1 MVAASAASP
10 CPPAARCSRS
20 GGRVTSDRPLLGA
33 GAEGGRGGGCGCLVV
48 VCGAKVCVRGSC
60 RIVSGSRHIWRGAA
74 IRKAGA
80 GVAEEAQRGEAQ
92 TADEHN
98 ITVLNS
104 CQSLYHRRED
114 SLSAHAADQSSDAA
128 PECIRHRRL

>member
-10 CPPAARCSRS
+10 PAARCSRS
-20 GGRVTSDRPLLGA
+20 SGRVTSDRPLLGA

-48 VCGAKVCVRGSC
+48 VCGGKIDVRGSC
-60 RIVSGSRHIWRGAA
+60 RIVSGSRHIWRGDA
-74 IRKAGA
+74 IRKASA

-98 ITVLNS
+98 IAVLNS
-104 CQSLYHRRED
+104 CQCLCHRRED

-128 PECIRHRRL
+128 PERIRHRRL